1 MTIPAIQ
8 SVLHQMR
15 VAALQTGINPPAAKE
30 IPAGSF
36 GAELSR
42 SLNNI
47 SGAQEKAYAQAEA
60 FELGQPGVALNDV
73 MVDLQKA
80 NIALQT
86 GIQVRNR
93 FVAAYQEIMNL
104 PA

>member
-1 MTIPAIQ
+1 MSIPAIQ
-8 SVLHQMR
+8 SVLHEMR
-15 VAALQTGINPPAAKE
+15 VAALQSGINPPAAKQVS
-30 IPAGSF
+30 PGGF

-42 SLNNI
+42 SLDNI
-47 SGAQEKAYAQAEA
+47 SGAQDKAYAQAEA
-60 FELGQPGVALNDV
+60 FELGRPGVALNDV